1 MYILLYNIVFEKKYL
16 TKNRIKKI
24 KELNDILSRTL
35 F

>member
-1 MYILLYNIVFEKKYL
+1 MHILLYNIVFEKKYL

-24 KELNDILSRTL
+24 KEWNDILSRTL